1 MMASAQTL
9 KKPEAAPNQTPPA
22 GSSPWVQACASASFN
37 DYWVNF
43 NWSPPLVN
51 SNNEFI
57 LELSDAD
64 GNFTDPVELAR
75 EGDKNTVFD
84 FYFQFQV
91 PPETR
96 GENYRFRVRSTS
108 PALTSP
114 VSDPHPMYYLSV
126 NSGLKIRQQGEADF
140 GDGTAQICD
149 GNSITLEVYDLAN
162 AGTYQ

>member
-1 MMASAQTL
+1 MKQFIQAKFRIYFSILLFFSCLMATAQTL

-114 VSDPHPMYYLSV
+114 VSDPHPMYYLAV
-126 NSGLKIRQQGEADF
+126 NSGLNIRLQ
-140 GDGTAQICD
+140 
-149 GNSITLEVYDLAN
+149 
-162 AGTYQ
+162 